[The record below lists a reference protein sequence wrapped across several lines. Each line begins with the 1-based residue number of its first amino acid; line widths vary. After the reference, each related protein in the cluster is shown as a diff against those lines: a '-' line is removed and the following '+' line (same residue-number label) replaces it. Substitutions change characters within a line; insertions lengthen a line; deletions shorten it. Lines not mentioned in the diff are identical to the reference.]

1 MSILGTRLLQIVF
14 VCVITA
20 AGFFY
25 YTQPP
30 QKVVHVYNWYAM
42 IPPDVMEDFQKET
55 GIAVII
61 DYYDSNDMLEAKL
74 FAGYSGYDVVFPSAS
89 PYFGNQVKA
98 GIYQPLKKDQL
109 IYWNDL
115 EPILVDQIQAVDPSN
130 IYGVPYFWGTLGFA
144 YNEDM
149 IKKCMINAPHDS
161 YAMLFDPKIVKNFE
175 KCGVTY
181 LEESIDVYPL
191 VLMYLGKD
199 LKNEDPDALKE
210 AQAHLMKLRP
220 FVRRFSSSRV
230 VSELVSGE
238 TCLAQTWS
246 GDTHLA
252 IKEAKKFGK
261 TIRYVIPKEGTTLWI
276 DSMAIPKDAPHPDE
290 AHLFINFMMRPDICA
305 RISQYTLLATATRGA
320 KKYLPTDFIHD
331 ESIFPKAEVMN
342 RLTLDQ
348 SQSEGYERERNRLW
362 MNFRLNLKS

>member
-1 MSILGTRLLQIVF
+1 MSTLWMRLFQVMIFCVGLGASFL
-14 VCVITA
+14 
-20 AGFFY
+20 Y
-25 YTQPP
+25 YNHPP

-42 IPPDVMEDFQKET
+42 IPPDVMDDFKRET
-55 GIAVII
+55 GINVVI

-89 PYFGNQVKA
+89 PYFSNQVKA
-98 GIYQPLKKDQL
+98 GIYQPLQKDKL
-109 IYWNDL
+109 SHWHDL
-115 EPILVDQIQAVDPSN
+115 EPVLVEQIHAVDPGN
-130 IYGVPYFWGTLGFA
+130 VYGVPYFWGTLGFA

-149 IKKCMINAPHDS
+149 VKKCMLNAPIDS
-161 YAMLFDPKIVKNFE
+161 YAMLFDPNVVKHFE

-199 LKNEDPDALKE
+199 LKSTDSQDLRDAQKHML
-210 AQAHLMKLRP
+210 HLRP
-220 FVRRFSSSRV
+220 FIRRFSSSRV

-252 IKEAKKFGK
+252 IQEAKKFGK
-261 TIRYVIPKEGTTLWI
+261 TIHYVIPKEGTTLWI
-276 DSMAIPKDAPHPDE
+276 DSMAIPKDAPHPME
-290 AHLFINFMMRPDICA
+290 AHIFINFMMRPDICA
-305 RISQYTLLATATRGA
+305 RVSQYTLLATATQSA
-320 KKYLPTDFIHD
+320 KKHLPKAFIQD
-331 ESIFPKAEVMN
+331 ESIFPKHDVMQ

-348 SQSEGYERERNRLW
+348 GQNEDYERERNRLW
-362 MNFRLNLKS
+362 MNFRLNLN

>member
-1 MSILGTRLLQIVF
+1 MSTLWARLLQMMILF
-14 VCVITA
+14 VGIGLA
-20 AGFFY
+20 FFY
-25 YTQPP
+25 YTLPT

-42 IPPDVMEDFQKET
+42 IPPDVMDDFQKET
-55 GIAVII
+55 GISVII

-98 GIYQPLKKDQL
+98 GIYQPLQKNKL
-109 IYWNDL
+109 PLWNDL
-115 EPILVDQIQAVDPSN
+115 EPILVEQIQAVDPGN

-149 IKKCMINAPHDS
+149 VKKCMQNAPIDS
-161 YAMLFDPKIVKNFE
+161 YAMLFDPNVVKNFE
-175 KCGVTY
+175 QCGVTY

-191 VLMYLGKD
+191 VLLYLGKD
-199 LKNEDPDALKE
+199 LKSTHTQDLRDA
-210 AQAHLMKLRP
+210 QRHLLQLRP

-252 IKEAKKFGK
+252 IQEAKKFGK

-276 DSMAIPKDAPHPDE
+276 DSMAIPKDAPHPNE
-290 AHLFINFMMRPDICA
+290 AHQFIHFMMRPDICA
-305 RISQYTLLATATRGA
+305 RVSEYTLLATAVQSA
-320 KKYLPTDFIHD
+320 KQHLPEDFIND
-331 ESIFPKAEVMN
+331 DSIFPKPEVMQ

-348 SQSEGYERERNRLW
+348 GQNEDYERERNRLW
-362 MNFRLNLKS
+362 MNFRLNLN